1 MSNRELSDSFDW
13 DLLVQSR
20 LNAILCGD
28 SVTVDL
34 TLTSLR
40 DHLQLPLHAW
50 SFRGGTPSPSI
61 HAGTLIVTDVAGT
74 TLEEQRAFLGWL
86 DAHRAI
92 RVITLS
98 ESPLYDLV
106 RDGVLLEQLYYRLNP
121 IYCALAGSPEP
132 SPGYVIDRRQDVPV
146 NDPMTCPQCGGSKSS
161 CRTFWRSLY
170 LLQTARI
177 VPCSHKQFRWHI
189 VCT

>member
-1 MSNRELSDSFDW
+1 MSNRESSDSFDW

-28 SVTVDL
+28 SVTVNL

-61 HAGTLIVTDVAGT
+61 HAGTLIVTDVAST

-92 RVITLS
+92 RVITVS

-106 RDGVLLEQLYYRLNP
+106 RDGVLLEPLYYRLNQ
-121 IYCALAGSPEP
+121 IYCALPVSPEP
-132 SPGYVIDRRQDVPV
+132 SPG
-146 NDPMTCPQCGGSKSS
+146 T
-161 CRTFWRSLY
+161 
-170 LLQTARI
+170 
-177 VPCSHKQFRWHI
+177 
-189 VCT
+189 

>member
-1 MSNRELSDSFDW
+1 MPTHSDSELSDSFDW

-40 DHLQLPLHAW
+40 DHLQLPLHEW

-61 HAGTLIVTDVAGT
+61 HTGTLIVTDVAGT
-74 TLEEQRAFLGWL
+74 TLEEQRAFLAWL
-86 DAHRAI
+86 DAHRNI

-98 ESPLYDLV
+98 ESPLYDLCTG
-106 RDGVLLEQLYYRLNP
+106 RLAARAALLPSQPDLLCAGPELHLRQPRPHQRGVTGADLFVDACREN
-121 IYCALAGSPEP
+121 GS
-132 SPGYVIDRRQDVPV
+132 YLRVDVWIRR
-146 NDPMTCPQCGGSKSS
+146 
-161 CRTFWRSLY
+161 
-170 LLQTARI
+170 
-177 VPCSHKQFRWHI
+177 
-189 VCT
+189 

>member
-1 MSNRELSDSFDW
+1 MPTHSDTELSDSFDW
-13 DLLVQSR
+13 DLLVESR

-40 DHLQLPLHAW
+40 DHLQVPLHEW

-61 HAGTLIVTDVAGT
+61 HVGTLIVTDVAGT

-86 DAHRAI
+86 DAHRDI

-98 ESPLYDLV
+98 EGPLYDLV
-106 RDGVLLEQLYYRLNP
+106 RDGLLIEQLYYRLNP
-121 IYCALAGSPEP
+121 IYCAL
-132 SPGYVIDRRQDVPV
+132 DRSCLSDNLGR
-146 NDPMTCPQCGGSKSS
+146 SS
-161 CRTFWRSLY
+161 
-170 LLQTARI
+170 AA
-177 VPCSHKQFRWHI
+177 
-189 VCT
+189 

>member
-1 MSNRELSDSFDW
+1 MVSNRELSDSLDW
-13 DLLVQSR
+13 DLLVHSR

-40 DHLQLPLHAW
+40 DHLQLPLHEW
-50 SFRGGTPSPSI
+50 SLRGGTPSPSI

-74 TLEEQRAFLGWL
+74 TLEEQRAFLAWL

-98 ESPLYDLV
+98 ESPLYNLV

-121 IYCALAGSPEP
+121 IYCALACPPEP
-132 SPGYVIDRRQDVPV
+132 SRG
-146 NDPMTCPQCGGSKSS
+146 T
-161 CRTFWRSLY
+161 
-170 LLQTARI
+170 
-177 VPCSHKQFRWHI
+177 
-189 VCT
+189 